1 MSPVPRVR
9 DLVIAGWTGRNPEA
23 VEKHLHE
30 LAALGVPRPRRVPCF
45 YRVSSALLTTAE
57 TVDVVG
63 AETSGEVEVVLFSLE
78 DGMWVGVG
86 SDHTDRRTE
95 TFDITVSKQACPKP
109 VGPRLWRYSEV
120 ADHWDRLTL
129 RSFAVNGPDRRLY
142 QEGPVTHLRTPED
155 LIRRYTEGES
165 RLPPSTAMFCG
176 TLPALAPVEGASG
189 FEIQLEDPVLGRILR
204 HRYQVRALPLTGAL

>member
-1 MSPVPRVR
+1 MSPVPHVR
-9 DLVIAGWTGRNPEA
+9 DLVIAGWTGRNADA
-23 VEKHLHE
+23 VEKHIVE
-30 LAALGVPRPRRVPCF
+30 LAAIGVPRPGNVPCF

-63 AETSGEVEVVLFSLE
+63 SETSGEVEVVLFSLE
-78 DGMWVGVG
+78 DGLWVGVG

-109 VGPRLWRYSEV
+109 VGPRLWRYTEV

-129 RSFAVNGPDRRLY
+129 RSYALSGRSRQLY
-142 QEGPVTHLRTPED
+142 QEGPVTHLRAPED
-155 LIRRYTEGES
+155 LIRRYTEGET

-176 TLPALAPVEGASG
+176 TLPALGGVKGATG

-204 HRYQVRALPLTGAL
+204 HRYTIRTLPG